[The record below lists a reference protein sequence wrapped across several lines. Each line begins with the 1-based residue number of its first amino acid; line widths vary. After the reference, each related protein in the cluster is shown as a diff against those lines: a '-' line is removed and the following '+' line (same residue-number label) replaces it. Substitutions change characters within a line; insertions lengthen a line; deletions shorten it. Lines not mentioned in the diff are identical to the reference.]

1 MRIVQMLSCG
11 MNNGAAR
18 YCLALSVG
26 LAERGHSVLLLHRK
40 WLEPD
45 AAVAAGVWCAE
56 TTFKRTPEELR
67 RVASMLSAHGA
78 QVVQSHMS
86 SANAFGVVQ
95 RLLGGPPVVANAHA
109 RHIQL
114 HWALNDLVIAPSE
127 TAADYHHAFNLV
139 PRRKLMVIP
148 STLGA
153 QVPPATTPERRA
165 EARRRLGLA
174 DSSLVI
180 GLVGDIVAEKRQSDL
195 LLAARGLLERR
206 PDAVV
211 VLIGHEFSRREAR
224 RLQTASAGLE
234 NRIIRLN
241 RRDDIAD
248 VLAGFDIF
256 ALPSV
261 REEIPLVLVEAMAA
275 GLAVVSTRVGR
286 APELIDD
293 GRSGFLVDPRDTA
306 TMGERLETLAADP
319 ALRARFG
326 EAARA
331 RMLAELAPGPIVE
344 RVEAAL
350 ASVATGVRRP
360 LRQARRRLTP
370 GLSRPTPRAHEQ
382 P

>member
-1 MRIVQMLSCG
+1 
-11 MNNGAAR
+11 
-18 YCLALSVG
+18 
-26 LAERGHSVLLLHRK
+26 
-40 WLEPD
+40 
-45 AAVAAGVWCAE
+45 
-56 TTFKRTPEELR
+56 
-67 RVASMLSAHGA
+67 
-78 QVVQSHMS
+78 
-86 SANAFGVVQ
+86 
-95 RLLGGPPVVANAHA
+95 
-109 RHIQL
+109 
-114 HWALNDLVIAPSE
+114 
-127 TAADYHHAFNLV
+127 
-139 PRRKLMVIP
+139 
-148 STLGA
+148 
-153 QVPPATTPERRA
+153 
-165 EARRRLGLA
+165 
-174 DSSLVI
+174 VI

-331 RMLAELAPGPIVE
+331 RVLAELAPGPIVE